1 VESNDY
7 KEESVIEIIEHESN
21 HEVKEKEQD
30 AVPDDMEPSSETP
43 VENKTPLDIE
53 SNVGACS
60 EDKDMNQLPANMEHG
75 TPIDEANVTALI
87 ERVNS
92 SKLAVELGSPDA
104 VLPPLSSNS
113 VVAPTEEGLD
123 TFEREQANDTTEHH
137 TFAINDVDT
146 GAPGYI
152 KLRLASGKKRTV
164 PNCCAVCLC
173 SYEEGETVVWS
184 SNRACKHAFHEECV
198 IEWLIKMQDGTPCP
212 CCRQEFT
219 DVDKSRQKSL
229 EPRASFD
236 VRIIRL

>member
-1 VESNDY
+1 M
-7 KEESVIEIIEHESN
+7 
-21 HEVKEKEQD
+21 D
-30 AVPDDMEPSSETP
+30 A
-43 VENKTPLDIE
+43 
-53 SNVGACS
+53 
-60 EDKDMNQLPANMEHG
+60 
-75 TPIDEANVTALI
+75 
-87 ERVNS
+87 
-92 SKLAVELGSPDA
+92 
-104 VLPPLSSNS
+104 
-113 VVAPTEEGLD
+113 
-123 TFEREQANDTTEHH
+123 
-137 TFAINDVDT
+137 

-173 SYEEGETVVWS
+173 TYEEDETVVWS

-219 DVDKSRQKSL
+219 DVDDHKKSRRKSL